1 MTSHKIC
8 EHCYGRLASLLPVK
22 PGKVSARVKC
32 PQVNMIVKCIILMI
46 HYRYDMDIAWKSYD
60 ESQMFT
66 DVKVHATER
75 LLEVCVLIKKESLSQ
90 EKWYLP
96 KK

>member
-22 PGKVSARVKC
+22 PGKIPARVKC
-32 PQVNMIVKCIILMI
+32 PQVNMIDKCINADTE
-46 HYRYDMDIAWKSYD
+46 YRYDMDIAWKSYD

-75 LLEVCVLIKKESLSQ
+75 LLEVMRSHFRETVITPAPLFEI
-90 EKWYLP
+90 
-96 KK
+96 